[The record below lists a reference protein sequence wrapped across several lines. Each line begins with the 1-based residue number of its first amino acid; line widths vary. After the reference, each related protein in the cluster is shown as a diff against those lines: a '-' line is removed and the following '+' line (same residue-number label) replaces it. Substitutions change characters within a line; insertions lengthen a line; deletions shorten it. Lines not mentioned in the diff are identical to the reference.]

1 VSGRG
6 RAGGTLLS
14 AAFRFL
20 RKAKRR
26 QRAGRLPHNQRV
38 HLFRG
43 DVRPATPTAPGRG
56 SGYHYRPGGQD
67 FPDRR
72 IVPGSE
78 YRPTPNG
85 PYTARP
91 QYLDRSTNPPTWV
104 PKSGNQGVSTF
115 FPDHWTP
122 AQVDAAIPTAFQNA
136 TPIPGTNRWEGMYR
150 GVRIE
155 GWYAPG
161 GGLGNGWPTL

>member
-1 VSGRG
+1 MSGRG

-26 QRAGRLPHNQRV
+26 QRAGRLPHDRRV
-38 HLFRG
+38 HVFRG
-43 DVRPATPTAPGRG
+43 DVRPATATAPGRG

-91 QYLDRSTNPPTWV
+91 EFLDRSVNPPRWV
-104 PKSGNQGVSTF
+104 PKTAFHGQSTF

-122 AQVDAAIPTAFQNA
+122 AQVDAAIPTAFRNS
-136 TPIPGTNRWEGMYR
+136 TPLPGTGRWVGMYR